1 MSGQRWGFST
11 GACAAAAAKAAALAA
26 SGLAVPSTIEIPFP
40 DGVRRSLP
48 IAWAEPGRAAVRKD
62 AGDDPDITDGALVI
76 ATVTPAPD
84 WRYEAGEGVGT
95 VTLPG
100 LQIPPGEP
108 AINPA
113 PRAMIRAALEELGWT
128 GARIR
133 IAIPGGTAL
142 AERTFNP
149 RLGVAGG
156 LSVLGT
162 QGRVRPFSLEAV
174 RVTISCALDV
184 TRAAGHDRVGLAPG
198 HLGERALE
206 AGAGGRGAWAEGRGN
221 RSEGR
226 GDRLPIVEVS
236 NEWGHAL
243 DAAAAKGFA
252 ALLLAGHPGKLAKL
266 AEGHFD
272 THSSRSPSPLPQVRA
287 LVQDLT
293 GHPAGAA
300 PTLEGLFQAL
310 APDERRRVADHLAGS
325 VAQAARNR
333 TGLPCAVLLTTMDG
347 GVYGALTE
355 DTPWA

>member
-1 MSGQRWGFST
+1 
-11 GACAAAAAKAAALAA
+11 
-26 SGLAVPSTIEIPFP
+26 VPATLEIPFP
-40 DGVRRSLP
+40 DGRRRGLP

-84 WRYEAGEGVGT
+84 WRYEAGQGVGT

-133 IAIPGGTAL
+133 IAIPGGAAL

-156 LSVLGT
+156 LSILGT

-174 RVTISCALDV
+174 RVTIGCALDV
-184 TRAAGHDRVGLAPG
+184 TRAAGHDRLGLAPG
-198 HLGERALE
+198 HLGERAL
-206 AGAGGRGAWAEGRGN
+206 RAWAGE
-221 RSEGR
+221 
-226 GDRLPIVEVS
+226 LPVVEVA

-243 DAAAAKGFA
+243 DAAVAKGFN

-272 THSSRSPSPLPQVRA
+272 THSARSPSPLAQVRA
-287 LVQDLT
+287 LVEDLT
-293 GHPAGAA
+293 GHPASAA

-310 APDERRRVADHLAGS
+310 ALDERRRVAQHLARA
-325 VAQAARNR
+325 VARAARNR
-333 TGLPCAVLLTTMDG
+333 TGLPCAVLLTTMAA
-347 GVYGALTE
+347 GVYGAVTE
-355 DTPWA
+355 GTPWA